1 MDGATDVQSG
11 RISAGPKGGDGGW
24 DEPAGSSPDVW
35 PAPGHRAQDA
45 GVLRAAGVPET
56 DPAPASQAGA
66 LHRRHRPDP
75 GGRSRAPQEAA
86 PHGQAHLRA
95 SQGRVRFRRRIH
107 HGQGLR
113 QRASPSDQGDV
124 RAVVPCAG
132 TGPVRLRGGPGGHR
146 RRGAQGPLLRHR
158 PAPQRRLLR
167 EGLPGGD
174 HRGLPGRP
182 RIGVLLSGRSAPEHP
197 LRQYQAGGG
206 EDPGGW
212 PASTHPRLHRAPV
225 PLPVRGPVR
234 ASREGQ

>member
-95 SQGRVRFRRRIH
+95 SQGRVRVRRWIH

-113 QRASPSDQGDV
+113 QRESPSDQGDV
-124 RAVVPCAG
+124 RAVVPI
-132 TGPVRLRGGPGGHR
+132 R
-146 RRGAQGPLLRHR
+146 RDTPSATSRR
-158 PAPQRRLLR
+158 PWWSSAAWSA
-167 EGLPGGD
+167 
-174 HRGLPGRP
+174 RP
-182 RIGVLLSGRSAPEHP
+182 T
-197 LRQYQAGGG
+197 
-206 EDPGGW
+206 
-212 PASTHPRLHRAPV
+212 ASSSTCPTATA
-225 PLPVRGPVR
+225 
-234 ASREGQ
+234 AS